1 MKRDILLIIFLFGS
15 LVSNG
20 QAPDCANATPF
31 CTSSGLTYPASTGA
45 SSPSGPNYGC
55 LGTQPNP
62 AFFVLQIDNP
72 GSLTLSLS
80 SAPANDIDFIC
91 WGPFADPNTMCNN
104 LTAGNTED
112 CSYSPT
118 WNETCQINNASVG
131 DYYVILITNFS
142 NSPCNINFTQTGGTG
157 STDCCIAGDAGN
169 NNSIDLCET
178 DPNFNMQSQLA
189 GNPDNGGDWYNS
201 NWVSLSSNTFN
212 PSINSSGTY
221 AYIVQGNVVSGA
233 SIPCPSDTSYLTVN
247 VNPSPIVNIPP
258 FTNLCDNDQ
267 TITLSTATPIGGTYI
282 INGSNTTTFTP
293 SILNVGINIIDYTF
307 TDVNGC
313 SAISTQNLIVD
324 ASPFATGVTTNASC
338 SGYTDGSATLNPST
352 STISSYAWS
361 DGQTTQTANNL
372 TAGIYSY
379 TVTDINGCIFSDS
392 IIIYEPGGINATLNT
407 TNIKCNGDA
416 NGTISVNLQG
426 TSSPP
431 GNISLLSYCTSTS
444 GSSTNSTIDNIQLI
458 GDNYNI
464 NNNTTGIC
472 DQYEDYTNLFS
483 DVTEGQS
490 YNIDISLGDCSN
502 NYPSGG
508 KVFIDWNIDGDFNDP
523 GENVGTIPISL
534 PSTTTITFTVPFS
547 GAYGATRMRIVSQFL
562 NNTLVSS
569 VGPCD
574 IGVMANPIYIQP
586 WFGATEDYSIVV
598 NSATVSAN
606 YLWSNFATTDSISN
620 LSIGTYT
627 VDITD
632 QNGCVITES
641 VTLTEPEAISVSE
654 YTSNVS
660 CNNGN
665 NGGITLVMSGG
676 SPDYSISLPPY
687 SLNLINGDS
696 IFTTPQILI
705 PGNYGYIITDSN
717 SCTYSS
723 QVSLMNP
730 NQISTLTTT
739 TACDN
744 LLWNGTSYNSTGTY
758 VDTLMN
764 INGCD
769 SIIILNLT
777 INNSVNSYNSETECD
792 TYTWNGNTYTTSGLY
807 DSLFTNSSGC
817 DSLASLN
824 LIINNS
830 SSSFTN
836 NTACDSF
843 TWGVSNQTYNTSGV
857 FIEVTTNASGCLH
870 TDSLN
875 LIINY
880 TADSTSNISSCDSYN
895 WNGNNYYFS
904 GFYIDTLST
913 YLGCDSIATLNLTIT
928 DTTST
933 YLPVISCDSFV
944 WPLNGQIYTSSIVDT
959 IISVNANGCPHID
972 ILLLTINNSN
982 SSIDIYSAC
991 DSTTWIDGITYSTTN
1006 NISSF
1011 TSTNSYACDSIIYL
1025 DLTIYNST
1033 SSYLTENSCNTYNW
1047 TVNNQTYNA
1056 SGVYIYT
1063 TTNSNGCIHTDT
1075 LNLIINS
1082 PTSSSGNIFEC
1093 NSYLWNGV
1101 SYSNSGIYNDT
1112 LTNIYGCDS
1121 IATINLTISDTSHL
1135 TTKMTECNAYLW
1147 SVNNITYN
1155 SSGTYIEIGTNTSNG
1170 CVHVDSLILT
1180 INNAN
1185 YSNDTIITCDT
1196 YTWNSNTYSVSG
1208 DYSITFTNSLGC
1220 DSIAYLN
1227 LTINNST
1234 SSSFSISECDS
1245 YTWDGTA
1252 YNSSGTYIKNF
1263 LTSNGCDSVVT
1274 LDLTVINGAFNISVI
1289 INSIDINCYG
1299 ESNGAINLFPSGGI
1313 SPFSYMWSNGEI
1325 TQNISN
1331 LSAGQYDFTITDSI
1345 GCTLDSST
1353 VIIEPEQIFLD
1364 FIATS
1369 PICRNDEST
1378 LSINISNTEFN
1389 SYTVSL
1395 QDSILKT
1402 YIIDTNGLLIVNGMP
1417 IILTP
1422 NFSCNPEIIALT
1434 DENGCTTVFN
1444 DNVHIEVKQLPVLEI
1459 NQDDICNGTPSF
1471 ILDNATPIGGTY
1483 FIEGIQKNYFDVE
1496 NLAIG
1501 PYVIKY
1507 KFTDILTNCSNSL
1520 EETININ
1527 PSPLAN
1533 FSYSPLTVNILEPT
1547 IHFIGLNNN
1556 DIVYSE
1562 WNIGSEN
1569 ITIFNEYDFYY
1580 DFKDTGSFIIN
1591 YYVSN
1596 IYNCLDS
1603 TSKNITIYP
1612 RYESYFPTAF
1622 TPNNDGNNDIF
1633 KPKYSGIES
1642 YKMYIFNRWGELVFK
1657 GENIG
1662 WDGTQN
1668 GENITNGIY
1677 SYSVEVLDFKNKPFI
1692 YTGTVNLIR

>member
-1 MKRDILLIIFLFGS
+1 MKRDILIIIFLFSS
-15 LVSNG
+15 LVSKG

-31 CTSSGLTYPASTGA
+31 CTSSGLTYPASTGT

-55 LGTQPNP
+55 LFTQPNP

-131 DYYVILITNFS
+131 DYYVILITNYS

-178 DPNFNMQSQLA
+178 DPNFNMQNQLA

-201 NWVSLSSNTFN
+201 NWVSLSSNNFN

-247 VNPSPIVNIPP
+247 VNPSPVVNLPP
-258 FTNLCDNDQ
+258 FANLCDNDQ
-267 TITLSTATPIGGTYI
+267 TITLSTAIPIGGTYSV
-282 INGSNTTTFTP
+282 NGLNTTTFTP

-307 TDVNGC
+307 SDFNGC

-324 ASPFATGVTTNASC
+324 PSPFATAVTTNASC

-392 IIIYEPGGINATLNT
+392 IIIYEPGGINATLNA
-407 TNIKCNGDA
+407 TNINCNGGA
-416 NGTISVNLQG
+416 NGTISVDLQG

-472 DQYEDYTNLFS
+472 DQYEDYTNLFT
-483 DVTEGQS
+483 DVTEGQT

-523 GENVGTIPISL
+523 GEEVGTIPIGL
-534 PSTTTITFTVPFS
+534 PSTTTIPFTVPFS

-562 NNTLVSS
+562 NNTLVGSI
-569 VGPCD
+569 GPCD
-574 IGVMANPIYIQP
+574 IGVMANPNYIQP
-586 WFGATEDYSIVV
+586 WFGATEDYSIVI

-632 QNGCVITES
+632 QNGCVVTES
-641 VTLTEPEAISVSE
+641 VTLTEPDAISVSE
-654 YTSNVS
+654 VTSDVS

-665 NGGITLVMSGG
+665 NGGITLVISGG
-676 SPDYSISLPPY
+676 IADYSISLPPY
-687 SLNLINGDS
+687 SLTLSNGDS

-723 QVSLMNP
+723 QVSLINP
-730 NQISTLTTT
+730 NQISSLTTT
-739 TACDN
+739 TDCDDF
-744 LLWNGTSYNSTGTY
+744 LWNGTTYNSTGTY
-758 VDTLMN
+758 IDTLLN
-764 INGCD
+764 ANGCD
-769 SIIILNLT
+769 SIITLNLT
-777 INNSVNSYNSETECD
+777 VTNSSTSYNSETECD
-792 TYTWNGNTYTTSGLY
+792 TYTWNGTTYTMSGIY
-807 DSLFTNSSGC
+807 DSLFTNIAGC

-824 LIINNS
+824 LTINYSSSNVLTQTSCDSYQWINNQNYYNS
-830 SSSFTN
+830 GIDAINSTN
-836 NTACDSF
+836 IF
-843 TWGVSNQTYNTSGV
+843 
-857 FIEVTTNASGCLH
+857 GCPH
-870 TDSLN
+870 TDSLI
-875 LIINY
+875 LTINNSY
-880 TADSTSNISSCDSYN
+880 FISDTVNSCDSYL
-895 WNGNNYYFS
+895 WNGNNYY
-904 GFYIDTLST
+904 ST
-913 YLGCDSIATLNLTIT
+913 GVYTDSLVSTTGCDSITNLILTIS
-928 DTTST
+928 DTTSST
-933 YLPVISCDSFV
+933 YTITSCDTFTWFANNQTYS
-944 WPLNGQIYTSSIVDT
+944 SSIIDT
-959 IISVNANGCPHID
+959 NIIINANGCP
-972 ILLLTINNSN
+972 
-982 SSIDIYSAC
+982 
-991 DSTTWIDGITYSTTN
+991 
-1006 NISSF
+1006 
-1011 TSTNSYACDSIIYL
+1011 
-1025 DLTIYNST
+1025 
-1033 SSYLTENSCNTYNW
+1033 
-1047 TVNNQTYNA
+1047 
-1056 SGVYIYT
+1056 
-1063 TTNSNGCIHTDT
+1063 
-1075 LNLIINS
+1075 
-1082 PTSSSGNIFEC
+1082 
-1093 NSYLWNGV
+1093 
-1101 SYSNSGIYNDT
+1101 
-1112 LTNIYGCDS
+1112 
-1121 IATINLTISDTSHL
+1121 
-1135 TTKMTECNAYLW
+1135 
-1147 SVNNITYN
+1147 
-1155 SSGTYIEIGTNTSNG
+1155 
-1170 CVHVDSLILT
+1170 HVDSLILT
-1180 INNAN
+1180 INNSTI
-1185 YSNDTIITCDT
+1185 SNDIQTACDSFPWIDGVT
-1196 YTWNSNTYSVSG
+1196 YLSNNNSA
-1208 DYSITFTNSLGC
+1208 TFISTNNMGC
-1220 DSIAYLN
+1220 DSTIFLDLTINASTSSYSIENECNSYNWIANNQIYSNSGIYTYLTTNQFGCHQVDSLDLTIYTPTSGSSNEFECLPYNWNGITYNSSGSYFDTLLNINGCDSFATLHLIISDTSHLTLIDTVCSSYYWPITGNTYTTSATYTSYDYSNCVHIDSLILNVNYPSSSFDTIYSCDSHLWNGNTYFISGNYIEPFLNSNGCDSTAYLN
-1227 LTINNST
+1227 LTINYST

-1245 YTWDGTA
+1245 YTWDGTT
-1252 YNSSGTYIKNF
+1252 YNSSGTYIKTF

-1274 LDLTVINGAFNISVI
+1274 LDLTVVNGALDISVI

-1331 LSAGQYDFTITDSI
+1331 LSAGQYGFTITDSI

-1369 PICRNDEST
+1369 PICRYDEST
-1378 LSINISNTEFN
+1378 LSIHISNAEFN
-1389 SYTVSL
+1389 SYIVSL

-1402 YIIDTNGLLIVNGMP
+1402 YIIDTNGLLIANGMP

-1422 NFSCNPEIIALT
+1422 NFSCDPEIISLT
-1434 DENGCTTVFN
+1434 DENSCTAVVN
-1444 DNVHIEVKQLPVLEI
+1444 DIVHIEVNELPVLAI
-1459 NQDDICNGTPSF
+1459 NEDDICIGTPSF
-1471 ILDNATPIGGTY
+1471 ILNNATPSGGTY
-1483 FIEGIQKNYFDVE
+1483 FIEGTQNNYFDVE
-1496 NLAIG
+1496 SLGIG
-1501 PYVIKY
+1501 PSLIKY
-1507 KFTDILTNCSNSL
+1507 EYTDILTNCFNSL
-1520 EETININ
+1520 EEIININ
-1527 PSPLAN
+1527 PSPVAD
-1533 FSYSPLTVNILEPT
+1533 FSYSPLTANILEPT
-1547 IHFIGLNNN
+1547 IHFINLNN

-1569 ITIFNEYDFYY
+1569 ITIFNEFDFYY
-1580 DFKDTGSFIIN
+1580 DFKDTGNFIIN

-1603 TSKNITIYP
+1603 ASKTITIHP

-1633 KPKYSGIES
+1633 KPEYSGIDS

-1668 GENITNGIY
+1668 GVNITNGIY
-1677 SYSVEVLDFKNKPFI
+1677 SYSIEFLDFKNKSFI